1 MHLKLLFVIIVILK
15 VLAANGMSAIFELK
29 NLATLSFYFTSP
41 FIYLVD
47 FFFFCFVRA
56 CVRLV
61 SPWQAP
67 KRMAYERIETNWSSP
82 RRWQETLPSLL
93 AFCVASS
100 NMRILSN
107 AGLMDG
113 LGTLFFFCFLFG
125 GCLLP
130 PRRFFFFFLSVSLKS
145 SYLRRNRFAEG
156 FFFLCLFWRG
166 CCEICLNNQCSVG
179 LRS

>member
-1 MHLKLLFVIIVILK
+1 MLTIL
-15 VLAANGMSAIFELK
+15 ELK

-41 FIYLVD
+41 FIHLVED
-47 FFFFCFVRA
+47 FFVLFGA
-56 CVRLV
+56 CVRSV

-107 AGLMDG
+107 AALMDG
-113 LGTLFFFCFLFG
+113 LGTLFFSAFYLAVACYHPG
-125 GCLLP
+125 D
-130 PRRFFFFFLSVSLKS
+130 FFFLSVSLKS

-156 FFFLCLFWRG
+156 FFFFLPFLKRLLWNLFK
-166 CCEICLNNQCSVG
+166 
-179 LRS
+179 